1 MNRQSSF
8 QTTAETQRRRG
19 ICSADLPAYG
29 RSAPVPVSH
38 TGSWLEQEAKPALDV
53 SQSSTLRKNERKY
66 DSIVARNWIAARRFR
81 WRLSASLLLCGGF
94 SVAAWLILL
103 ALSSANLYAQLPEGP
118 GREETERL
126 CKGCHELERSVSR
139 RQDREGWQATL
150 TKMVAFGTKGT
161 DQEFALILDYL
172 TKNYPAEAVPPVNV
186 NTAAA
191 IEMESRLSLRRSQA
205 AAIIAYRAK
214 NGKFKSIEDLKK
226 VPGLDTAK
234 IEAKKDR
241 IVF

>member
-1 MNRQSSF
+1 M
-8 QTTAETQRRRG
+8 
-19 ICSADLPAYG
+19 
-29 RSAPVPVSH
+29 
-38 TGSWLEQEAKPALDV
+38 
-53 SQSSTLRKNERKY
+53 
-66 DSIVARNWIAARRFR
+66 ARIILFLLFAAH
-81 WRLSASLLLCGGF
+81 A
-94 SVAAWLILL
+94 
-103 ALSSANLYAQLPEGP
+103 YAQLPEGR

-139 RQDREGWQATL
+139 RQDRAGWQT
-150 TKMVAFGTKGT
+150 TINKMVAFGTKGT

-172 TKNYPAEAVPPVNV
+172 TQHYPAAEVPPVNV

-205 AAIIAYRAK
+205 AAIIAYRTK
-214 NGKFKSIEDLKK
+214 HGKFKSIDDLKK
-226 VPGLDTAK
+226 VPGVDVEK